1 MKKSSIGPALSTT
14 LACCLFPIAA
24 MAHTGVG
31 HTTGF
36 AAGFSH
42 PLGGADHMLAMV
54 AVGLWAAQLG
64 GRATWAIPGAFVS
77 MMLVGGA
84 LGVAGM
90 QIPFIEQGILLSLLV
105 LGLLIAGAVRLP
117 LAIGGMLVGLFAV
130 YHGHAHGAEMPLAM
144 GALSYS
150 AGFAFATALLH
161 AAGIASGFGLQ
172 KLRFEKLTRYAGGLI
187 ALGGVYLAL
196 A

>member
-1 MKKSSIGPALSTT
+1 MKKSSMFAVLPAIF
-14 LACCLFPIAA
+14 AGCLLPFTAL
-24 MAHTGVG
+24 AHTGVG

-36 AAGFSH
+36 AAGFAH

-54 AVGLWAAQLG
+54 AVGLWAAQMG
-64 GRATWAIPGAFVS
+64 GRATWAVPGAFVS

-84 LGVAGM
+84 LGVAGV

-117 LAIGGMLVGLFAV
+117 LAISGMLVGLFAI
-130 YHGHAHGAEMPLAM
+130 YHGHAHGAEMPMAI

-187 ALGGVYLAL
+187 ALGGIYLAVS
-196 A
+196 

>member
-1 MKKSSIGPALSTT
+1 MKRFSIFTSLSAV
-14 LACCLFPIAA
+14 LACCLLPAA
-24 MAHTGVG
+24 ALAHTGVG

-54 AVGLWAAQLG
+54 AVGLWAAQMG
-64 GRATWAIPGAFVS
+64 GRATWVVPGAFVS
-77 MMLVGGA
+77 MMLVGGMF
-84 LGVAGM
+84 GVSGV
-90 QIPFIEQGILLSLLV
+90 QIPFNEQGILLSVLV
-105 LGLLIAGAVRLP
+105 LGLLIAGAARLP
-117 LAIGGMLVGLFAV
+117 LMISGIVVGLFAV

-150 AGFAFATALLH
+150 AGFALATTLLH

-172 KLRFEKLTRYAGGLI
+172 QLHFEKLTRYAGGTI
-187 ALGGVYLAL
+187 ALGSVYLAVF
-196 A
+196 